1 MLVCLTGIKKSW
13 NVALG
18 WGQSLY
24 AQSLF
29 CGFGAYISIHGDA
42 IGVLLKLE
50 HQV

>member
-18 WGQSLY
+18 G
-24 AQSLF
+24 LF
-29 CGFGAYISIHGDA
+29 IRSKFVCGFGAYISIHGDA
-42 IGVLLKLE
+42 IGELLNLE